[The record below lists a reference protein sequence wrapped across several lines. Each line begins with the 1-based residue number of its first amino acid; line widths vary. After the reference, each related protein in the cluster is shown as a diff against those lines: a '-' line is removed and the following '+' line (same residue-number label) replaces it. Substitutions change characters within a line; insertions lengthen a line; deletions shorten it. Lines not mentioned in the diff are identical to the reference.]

1 MQQWSVPGW
10 AVVGVVAA
18 VVVVAGACL
27 LLTVS
32 LRRERA
38 RTAQALARAEADAAA
53 LRTQLSGIEQELAA
67 SQQVGR
73 QVEDREYVITRLG
86 EEAEV
91 RVPQGPAAPVVP
103 APVFA
108 DLVLRE
114 TAVQTGAFVAGLRRA
129 LSPEVRHRIRF
140 EMRREVKRARKQRKT
155 ERRTAVR
162 EWQARQRA
170 GVDLDESAA

>member
-10 AVVGVVAA
+10 AVVGVVA
-18 VVVVAGACL
+18 VVALVAAACV

-38 RTAQALARAEADAAA
+38 RTAQALARSDADAAA
-53 LRTQLSGIEQELAA
+53 LRAQLSGIEQRLAA
-67 SQQVGR
+67 PR
-73 QVEDREYVITRLG
+73 VEEREYVITRLG
-86 EEAEV
+86 EEPPA
-91 RVPQGPAAPVVP
+91 RVPQSHPGPAAPVVP

-114 TAVQTGAFVAGLRRA
+114 TAVQTGAFIAGVRRA

-140 EMRREVKRARKQRKT
+140 EMRREVKRARKQRKA
-155 ERRTAVR
+155 EHRTAVR

>member
-1 MQQWSVPGW
+1 MPGW

-18 VVVVAGACL
+18 VVLVAAACVML
-27 LLTVS
+27 LLS

-38 RTAQALARAEADAAA
+38 RTAAALARAEADAAE
-53 LRTQLSGIEQELAA
+53 LRTQLSGIEQRLAA
-67 SQQVGR
+67 PRAAAQ
-73 QVEDREYVITRLG
+73 EREYVITRLG
-86 EEAEV
+86 EDEPTPGRSVAT
-91 RVPQGPAAPVVP
+91 PAPVVP

-129 LSPEVRHRIRF
+129 FSPEVRHRIRF
-140 EMRREVKRARKQRKT
+140 EMRREVKRARKQRKA
-155 ERRTAVR
+155 EHRVAVR

-170 GVDLDESAA
+170 GIDLDESAA

>member
-1 MQQWSVPGW
+1 MPGW

-18 VVVVAGACL
+18 VALVAAACVVL
-27 LLTVS
+27 LLS

-38 RTAQALARAEADAAA
+38 RTAAALARAEADAAE
-53 LRTQLSGIEQELAA
+53 LRAQLSGIEQRLAA
-67 SQQVGR
+67 PR
-73 QVEDREYVITRLG
+73 ATDEREYVITRLG
-86 EEAEV
+86 EDEPTPT
-91 RVPQGPAAPVVP
+91 RSMTTPAPVVP

-129 LSPEVRHRIRF
+129 FSPEVRHRIRF
-140 EMRREVKRARKQRKT
+140 EMRREVKRARKQRKA
-155 ERRTAVR
+155 EHRVAVR

-170 GVDLDESAA
+170 GIDLDESAA

>member
-18 VVVVAGACL
+18 VALVGVACV
-27 LLTVS
+27 LLTMA

-53 LRTQLSGIEQELAA
+53 LRTQLSGIEQQLAA
-67 SQQVGR
+67 PR

-86 EEAEV
+86 EEPAE
-91 RVPQGPAAPVVP
+91 RAPQAPPAPVVP

-140 EMRREVKRARKQRKT
+140 EMRREVKRARKQRKA
-155 ERRTAVR
+155 EHRTAVR